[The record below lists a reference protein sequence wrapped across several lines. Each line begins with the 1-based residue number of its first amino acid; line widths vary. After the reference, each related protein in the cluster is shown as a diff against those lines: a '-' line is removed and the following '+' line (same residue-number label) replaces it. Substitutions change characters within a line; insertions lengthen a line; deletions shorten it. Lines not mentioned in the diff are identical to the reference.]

1 MHSLNGRLLIAASVV
16 LAAFLGLTGLSLDRA
31 FRDSARAA
39 VQDRLQAQVY
49 MLLGAA
55 NLDAFNRLTLPQ
67 ALPEARF
74 STPDSGLYADV
85 MDSQGALVW
94 HSPSLLGRALPFFPA
109 VRNPGDMQFAP
120 LDAADQT
127 PLFVLAFT
135 VSWEIARNQYQLY
148 TFRVAETR
156 QDFNDQVWSFRR
168 GLWGW
173 LLASTAV
180 LLAVQGLILR
190 WSLKPLRQVTA
201 EIKAIET
208 GQRAELSGG
217 YPEELQPL
225 TTNLN
230 ALLRQGRVHLE
241 RYRNALGDL
250 AHSLKTPLA
259 VARGAL
265 ETDADPGELRR
276 TLSEQVARMNRTVD
290 YQLQRAAASGRT
302 ALSAPLPVAPL
313 ARKILDS
320 LAKVYAE
327 RAPRLRAEIAAT
339 TVFHGDEGDLLE
351 ILGNLADNACK
362 WCQRQVVVRAW
373 PATHQGRA
381 ELVLEVEDDG
391 PGIPADQAPLLLHRG
406 QRADPTVAGH
416 GIGLAVVRDLVEE
429 VYYGRLE
436 IGRGEL
442 GGARVRVRLRFQANE
457 VGTGPGAGLDP

>member
-1 MHSLNGRLLIAASVV
+1 MRSLRGRLLIAASVV

-31 FRDSARAA
+31 FRDSALAA

-49 MLLGAA
+49 MLLGAV

-67 ALPEARF
+67 ALPEVRF

-85 MDSQGALVW
+85 MDSQGSLVW
-94 HSPSLLGRALPFFPA
+94 RSPSLLGLALPFFPA
-109 VRNPGDMQFAP
+109 VRNPGDTQFAP
-120 LDAADQT
+120 LESSDGP

-156 QDFNDQVWSFRR
+156 QDFDDQVWSFRR

-173 LLASTAV
+173 LLVSTAV
-180 LLAVQGLILR
+180 LLAAQGLILR
-190 WSLKPLRQVTA
+190 WSLKPLRQVTT
-201 EIKAIET
+201 EIKDIET
-208 GQRAELSGG
+208 GRRIELSSG

-225 TTNLN
+225 TVNLN
-230 ALLRQGRVHLE
+230 ALLRQGHAHLE

-259 VARGAL
+259 VLRGTLENGARP
-265 ETDADPGELRR
+265 EELRH
-276 TLSEQVARMNRTVD
+276 TLAEQVERMNRTVD
-290 YQLQRAAASGRT
+290 YQLQRAAASGRI
-302 ALSAPLPVAPL
+302 ALSAPLPVAPI

-327 RAPRLRAEIAAT
+327 RAPRLHAEIAAT
-339 TVFHGDEGDLLE
+339 TVFYGDEGDLLE

-362 WCQRQVVVRAW
+362 WCHRQVVVRAW
-373 PATHQGRA
+373 PADHGGRA
-381 ELVLEVEDDG
+381 ELVVEVEDDG
-391 PGIPADQAPLLLHRG
+391 PGIPADQAPLLIDRG

-436 IGRGEL
+436 IGRGAL
-442 GGARVRVRLRFQANE
+442 GGARVRARLRFQA
-457 VGTGPGAGLDP
+457 AG

>member
-1 MHSLNGRLLIAASVV
+1 MRSLRGRLLIAASVV
-16 LAAFLGLTGLSLDRA
+16 LAAFLSLTGLSLDRA
-31 FRDSARAA
+31 FRESALAA

-49 MLLGAA
+49 MLLGAV
-55 NLDAFNRLTLPQ
+55 NVDAFNRLTLPQ

-74 STPDSGLYADV
+74 STPDSGLYADL
-85 MDSQGALVW
+85 MDSQGNLVW
-94 HSPSLLGRALPFFPA
+94 HSPSLLGLALPFFPA
-109 VRNPGDMQFAP
+109 VRNPGDTQFAP
-120 LDAADQT
+120 LESSDGT

-135 VSWEIARNQYQLY
+135 VSWEIAHNQYQLY

-156 QDFNDQVWSFRR
+156 RDFDDQVWSFRR

-173 LLASTAV
+173 LLVSTAV
-180 LLAVQGLILR
+180 LLAAQGLILR
-190 WSLKPLRQVTA
+190 WSLKPMRRVAT
-201 EIKAIET
+201 EIKDIET
-208 GQRAELSGG
+208 GRRDELSSG

-225 TTNLN
+225 TVNLN
-230 ALLRQGRVHLE
+230 ALLRQGHAHLE

-259 VARGAL
+259 VLRGAL
-265 ETDADPGELRR
+265 ENDADPVELRR
-276 TLSEQVARMNRTVD
+276 TLGEQVERMNRTVD
-290 YQLQRAAASGRT
+290 YQLQRAAASGRI
-302 ALSAPLPVAPL
+302 ALSAPLPVAPI

-339 TVFHGDEGDLLE
+339 TVFYGDEGDLLE

-362 WCQRQVVVRAW
+362 WCRRQVVVRAW
-373 PATHQGRA
+373 PADHGGRT
-381 ELVLEVEDDG
+381 ELVVEVEDDG

-416 GIGLAVVRDLVEE
+416 GIGLAVVRNLVEE

-436 IGRGEL
+436 VGRGSL
-442 GGARVRVRLRFQANE
+442 GGARLRARLRFQASD
-457 VGTGPGAGLDP
+457 G

>member
-1 MHSLNGRLLIAASVV
+1 MRSLSGRLLIAASAV

-31 FRDSARAA
+31 FRDSALAA

-49 MLLGAA
+49 MLLGAVDV
-55 NLDAFNRLTLPQ
+55 DAFNRLTLPQ
-67 ALPEARF
+67 TLPEARF
-74 STPDSGLYADV
+74 STPDSGLYADL
-85 MDSQGALVW
+85 MDSQGNLAW
-94 HSPSLLGRALPFFPA
+94 HSPSLLGLALPFFPA
-109 VRNPGDMQFAP
+109 VRNPGDTQFAP
-120 LDAADQT
+120 LEASDGT

-135 VSWEIARNQYQLY
+135 VSWEIARNQYQPY

-156 QDFNDQVWSFRR
+156 QDFDDQVWSFRR

-173 LLASTAV
+173 LLASTVV
-180 LLAVQGLILR
+180 LLAAQGLILR
-190 WSLKPLRQVTA
+190 WSLKPLRQVAA
-201 EIKAIET
+201 EIKDIET
-208 GQRAELSGG
+208 GRRDELSSG
-217 YPEELQPL
+217 YPEELRPL

-230 ALLRQGRVHLE
+230 ALLRQGRAHLE

-265 ETDADPGELRR
+265 DNDADSGELRR
-276 TLSEQVARMNRTVD
+276 TLGEQVARMNRTVD
-290 YQLQRAAASGRT
+290 YQLQRAAAAGRI

-320 LAKVYAE
+320 LAKVYAD
-327 RAPRLRAEIAAT
+327 RALQLRAEIAAT
-339 TVFHGDEGDLLE
+339 TVFYGDEGDLLE

-362 WCQRQVVVRAW
+362 WCRRQVVVRAH
-373 PATHQGRA
+373 PTDRDGRT
-381 ELVLEVEDDG
+381 ELMVEVEDDG
-391 PGIPADQAPLLLHRG
+391 PGIPADQAPLLLNRG

-436 IGRGEL
+436 IGQGAL
-442 GGARVRVRLRFQANE
+442 GGARVRARLRFQAN
-457 VGTGPGAGLDP
+457 GG